1 MTPGKQVS
9 RLKTK
14 INFERLASIELS
26 DSEDPEKPASGKER
40 LQKLE
45 LLAAKLKAQLKIC
58 AYWIIFT
65 AAVYLLFWYNS
76 ECWALPLQNSPCKRI
91 RALPLIATD
100 RHTLADA
107 VDEFTLALRALTDK
121 FRDTIETQDLTDR
134 QAAFNVTKNA
144 VGQLL
149 SQHSSDL
156 VGFGVRKRE
165 DARLKDVEEAI
176 GGGYMLISLF
186 CMISGIFMLI
196 LRGAAYATCK
206 QPEIERK
213 TMDITD
219 EQENSQNTRLKQL
232 KRRVSLLYIATFI
245 CIAVIVTLYFVL
257 VVGQYYYGSSTVFK
271 GFKCNFDET
280 GDEAKKNCPFTDYR
294 NFSTKL
300 ETALNREFSKIDMF
314 MTAPIEVRRAAW
326 LFEIDAIDTHI
337 EHHQD
342 IKQYHVDRRTMPQ
355 EIGHILPDAFLIFI
369 SFLSLLFCIGC
380 FIFWA
385 SEKGSVS
392 KLGTKILIFN
402 NSPLN
407 IFYTKPAKM
416 TPGKQ
421 MSRFKTKINFN
432 RLASIELSDCEDP
445 KKPADVKERLQ
456 KLELLAK
463 KLKAQ
468 LLICAF
474 GIMLIVFAYFIPW
487 YNFECWALPFQES
500 PCKRIRDLPLIATN
514 QSTLA
519 DAVDEFTLELRA
531 LTDKFRDTIEMTNL
545 RDSQAMSNA
554 TKNAVGQLFSQHS
567 LDLVGF
573 GARKKETERLEDVE
587 EAISQGY
594 MLIGAF
600 CIICSMLMMTL
611 RHSVKTCKNRG
622 MESKSL
628 DTIDKQEYSQNAR
641 LKQLKRRV
649 SLLYFVT
656 FICIAAIVTLF
667 FIFVGSQYFYGT
679 STIFARYMC
688 NFDEAGGEKK
698 RSCPFTDYRNFSA
711 KLETALNRE
720 FSKID
725 MFMTS
730 PIEVR
735 RAAWLFEIDDIDT
748 HIEHYQDLKQYHVD
762 RRTMPQEI
770 GHVLPDPF
778 VIAFSF
784 IPLIFCVA
792 SFICWASEKGSV
804 WRLFKCLRI
813 GHPKDSENI

>member
-1 MTPGKQVS
+1 M
-9 RLKTK
+9 R
-14 INFERLASIELS
+14 
-26 DSEDPEKPASGKER
+26 D
-40 LQKLE
+40 
-45 LLAAKLKAQLKIC
+45 
-58 AYWIIFT
+58 
-65 AAVYLLFWYNS
+65 
-76 ECWALPLQNSPCKRI
+76 
-91 RALPLIATD
+91 LPLISTNQS
-100 RHTLADA
+100 TLADA
-107 VDEFTLALRALTDK
+107 VDEFTLVLRALIDK

-134 QAAFNVTKNA
+134 QTASNVTKNA

-156 VGFGVRKRE
+156 VGFGARKRE
-165 DARLKDVEEAI
+165 NKRLEDVEVAI
-176 GGGYMLISLF
+176 ADVYMLTGVF
-186 CMISGIFMLI
+186 SGIYIILMIMLGHAVKTFKAKNPGI
-196 LRGAAYATCK
+196 DTKSLNAIDK
-206 QPEIERK
+206 QEY
-213 TMDITD
+213 
-219 EQENSQNTRLKQL
+219 SQNSRLKQL
-232 KRRVSLLYIATFI
+232 KRLVSLLYMATFI
-245 CIAVIVTLYFVL
+245 CLAAIVAFIFTF
-257 VVGQYYYGSSTVFK
+257 VVGQYFDGSSTIF
-271 GFKCNFDET
+271 FPSYAYRFDEKA
-280 GDEAKKNCPFTDYR
+280 DL
-294 NFSTKL
+294 TKL
-300 ETALNREFSKIDMF
+300 EAGLDKEFSKTEMF
-314 MTAPIEVRRAAW
+314 MTSSIEVRRAIW
-326 LFEIDAIDTHI
+326 LYEIDDIDTHI
-337 EHHQD
+337 KHYED
-342 IKQYHVDRRTMPQ
+342 IKQYHFDRRTMPR
-355 EIGHILPDAFLIFI
+355 
-369 SFLSLLFCIGC
+369 
-380 FIFWA
+380 
-385 SEKGSVS
+385 KVS
-392 KLGTKILIFN
+392 KLGTKIIIFN
-402 NSPLN
+402 ISPLN
-407 IFYTKPAKM
+407 IFYTKPPKM
-416 TPGKQ
+416 TPSKQ

-432 RLASIELSDCEDP
+432 RLASIELRDCEDP

-474 GIMLIVFAYFIPW
+474 GIMLIVFVYFIPW

-500 PCKRIRDLPLIATN
+500 PCKRIRDLPLFATN

-519 DAVDEFTLELRA
+519 DAVDEFTLALRA

-573 GARKKETERLEDVE
+573 GARKREDARLKDVE
-587 EAISQGY
+587 EAIAQGY

-611 RHSVKTCKNRG
+611 QHAVKTCKNPG
-622 MESKSL
+622 IESKSL
-628 DTIDKQEYSQNAR
+628 NAIDKQEYSQNAR

-720 FSKID
+720 FSKIE

-748 HIEHYQDLKQYHVD
+748 HIEHYQDLKQNHVD
-762 RRTMPQEI
+762 RRTMPREI
-770 GHVLPDPF
+770 GHVLPDLF
-778 VIAFSF
+778 VILISFFPLIIFIMSF
-784 IPLIFCVA
+784 ISWVA
-792 SFICWASEKGSV
+792 EKGSV
-804 WRLFKCLRI
+804 WRVFKCLRI
-813 GHPKDSENI
+813 DRPEGL